1 MKIKLIAIDMDDT
14 LLNSELAISERT
26 FAAVTA
32 AQAKG
37 VAVAIATGRMFSSAL
52 PYAKQLAM
60 QVPIITY
67 NGALIRHPQT
77 DATLFHQTIEDEA
90 ATKVRQLF
98 KERGWYLQA
107 YVNDQLYVKE
117 RGREAK
123 SYEALAG
130 IRSIALGDDFFAQA
144 QAPTK
149 MLAMAEPELLAEIE
163 ATVNAALGGRIF
175 TATSKPTYL
184 ELMHPDV
191 NKGRALA
198 MLGEH
203 LGVER
208 DEIMAIGDSNNDYA
222 MLEYAGLGVAMGNAS
237 ERVKKVAQFVTDGND
252 ADGVAQAIEQFI
264 LA

>member
-1 MKIKLIAIDMDDT
+1 MTIKLIAIDMDDT
-14 LLNSELAISERT
+14 LLNSELAISERN
-26 FAAVTA
+26 FAAVSA

-37 VAVAIATGRMFSSAL
+37 VVVAIATGRMFSSAL

-60 QVPIITY
+60 QAPIITY

-77 DATLFHQTIEDEA
+77 QATLFHQTIEDEA
-90 ATKVRQLF
+90 AAKVRQLF

-117 RGREAK
+117 RGWEAK

-130 IRSIALGDDFFAQA
+130 ITSIALGDDFFAQT

-149 MLAMAEPELLAEIE
+149 MLAMAEAKLLTEIE
-163 ATVNAALGGRIF
+163 ATVNEALGGRIF

-184 ELMHPDV
+184 ELTHPDV

-198 MLGEH
+198 LLGEH
-203 LGVER
+203 LGVAR

-237 ERVKKVAQFVTDGND
+237 ARVKGVAQFVTGDND
-252 ADGVAQAIEQFI
+252 ASGVAQAIERFV